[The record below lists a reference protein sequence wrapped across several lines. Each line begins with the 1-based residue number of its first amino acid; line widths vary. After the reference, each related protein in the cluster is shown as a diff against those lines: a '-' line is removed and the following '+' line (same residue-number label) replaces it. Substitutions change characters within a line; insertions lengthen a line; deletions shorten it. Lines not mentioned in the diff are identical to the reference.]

1 MRIDTQLM
9 QGAGAS
15 STQKA
20 GRGTAQGTGDFAGDY
35 AAALAGEKA
44 GQPPK
49 ADFSHMNRG
58 ELMEWINAQVKATG
72 TLDGTES
79 LVSMTLNGVSAVDG
93 SADNSRSFDY
103 LKLLRDG
110 IDGAQQRNDMK
121 EAERL
126 RSTLDLLGRYQEDG
140 ASNSHWQA

>member
-9 QGAGAS
+9 QGAGDS
-15 STQKA
+15 STQKT
-20 GRGTAQGTGDFAGDY
+20 GRSAAQGSGDFAGDY